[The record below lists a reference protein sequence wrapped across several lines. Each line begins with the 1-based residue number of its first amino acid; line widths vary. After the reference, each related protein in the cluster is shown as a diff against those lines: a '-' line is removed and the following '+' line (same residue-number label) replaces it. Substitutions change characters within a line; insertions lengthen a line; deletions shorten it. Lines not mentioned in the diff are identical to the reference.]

1 MDTENMNPEDI
12 FHKAIEI
19 ADIKERAAYLNK
31 TCRGN
36 EKLRADV
43 EELLKAHEQ
52 AGDFL
57 DLPAVG
63 PNATLESSPLTEG
76 PGTIIGRYKLLQ
88 LIGEGGF
95 GVVYMADQQEPV
107 RRKVALKIIKLGMD
121 TKQVMARFEAERQ
134 ALAMMD
140 HPNIAKVLDGGA
152 SDTGRPYFVM
162 ELVKGVPITEY
173 CDKNNLN
180 TRQRLELFIDVC
192 KAVQHAH
199 QKGIIH
205 RDIKPSNVMITLH
218 DGKPVPKIIDF
229 GIAKATQHRLTEKT
243 FFTEYRQFIGT
254 PEYMSPEQA
263 EMSGLDIDTRTDIY
277 SLGVLLYELLTGST
291 PFERKQLLSA
301 AYDEIRRIIR
311 ETDPPKP
318 SMRLSALGDALTD
331 VAKHRQTNPDSLPKL
346 MRGDLDWIVMKS
358 LEKDRTRRYET
369 ANELAADIARHLAD
383 EPVLAGPPSVRYR
396 VRKFVRRNRVLVT
409 AVAAVLIVLVAGV
422 VVSTIFAVGQARA
435 RARAEFHGTMSY
447 ATMVYFQNGFFAKDA
462 NATLAEVVET
472 LSKEIELAEKS
483 YGAPLDESDGP
494 PVSLMMTAAHE
505 ALGNMYAGLEMYE
518 KAEPHLEQ
526 AYQFFQKEL
535 GWKHEVT
542 RHSLNNLA
550 SFYLRQGRYDKAEP
564 LLAKA
569 LDIRRR
575 VKCKYHDETLDPL
588 DNLGWRCFEQGRY
601 NEAERL
607 LVKAIEISREV
618 LGEEHPG
625 TLDRICRLAW
635 VYAKQGQHDKAEPLL
650 ARAMETSQRAR
661 GEENLLAADGMLNL
675 GLLYAEQGRY
685 KEGELL
691 LVKGLEI
698 SRRVSGEEHENTLW
712 AMNTLGWLY
721 SEQGRQNE
729 AEPLLVKAL
738 KGRQRVLGEEHAS
751 TLYSMYWLGFL
762 YCEQGRYEEA
772 EVLTIKALE
781 ARRRTLGEEHEDT
794 LWSMGALS
802 WLYLKQGRYDK
813 GEALYIKELE
823 ISRRIWGEEHLL
835 TTDSMDGL
843 GELYTRQGRYE
854 EAEPLLVKS
863 LESIRRMHGE
873 ENRYAPYHLD
883 SLGKL
888 YTKQGRYNEAEA
900 LLVKAVEVRK
910 RLLSAEHPLT
920 LESMNN
926 LAVLYREQGQYK
938 EAEDLF
944 SEALNSRHRVLGEK
958 HPDTLTSM
966 SELALLYMKQGRY
979 EEAESLAKNCYEGR
993 SAKFGPEHTFTQEV
1007 VQVLVRL
1014 YEDWGK
1020 PEQAKQWRV
1029 KLLNKDGP
1037 EEQ

>member
-346 MRGDLDWIVMKS
+346 VQGDLDWIVMKS

-369 ANELAADIARHLAD
+369 ANELAADVARHLGD

-396 VRKFVRRNRVLVT
+396 LRKFVRRKRALVT
-409 AVAAVLIVLVAGV
+409 GIATVLFVLIAGI

-435 RARAEFHGTMSY
+435 RARAEFHAAMLN
-447 ATMVYFQNGFFAKDA
+447 ATMQYFQSGFGVK
-462 NATLAEVVET
+462 LADVTVGEVVEM
-472 LSKEIELAEKS
+472 LAKDLESLQSMHELYTSERINFF
-483 YGAPLDESDGP
+483 GAPLP
-494 PVSLMMTAAHE
+494 LMVGATRL
-505 ALGNMYAGLEMYE
+505 ALGNMYVGLEKYE
-518 KAEPHLEQ
+518 KAEPQLEQ
-526 AYQFFQKEL
+526 AYQFFRTQL
-535 GWKHEVT
+535 GEKHEVT
-542 RHSLNNLA
+542 VHAMQDLA
-550 SFYLRQGRYDKAEP
+550 LCYLKQGQYDEAEP
-564 LLAKA
+564 LLANVRKA
-569 LDIRRR
+569 SRRM
-575 VKCKYHDETLDPL
+575 KGDDHEKMLYSSMNE
-588 DNLGWRCFEQGRY
+588 LGQRHFYEGRY
-601 NEAERL
+601 
-607 LVKAIEISREV
+607 S
-618 LGEEHPG
+618 
-625 TLDRICRLAW
+625 
-635 VYAKQGQHDKAEPLL
+635 
-650 ARAMETSQRAR
+650 
-661 GEENLLAADGMLNL
+661 
-675 GLLYAEQGRY
+675 
-685 KEGELL
+685 
-691 LVKGLEI
+691 
-698 SRRVSGEEHENTLW
+698 
-712 AMNTLGWLY
+712 
-721 SEQGRQNE
+721 E
-729 AEPLLVKAL
+729 AEPLLVKAIEG
-738 KGRQRVLGEEHAS
+738 KRRVMGEGHPS
-751 TLYSMYWLGFL
+751 TFNSMYLLGFL

-772 EVLTIKALE
+772 EAQTVKTLE
-781 ARRRTLGEEHEDT
+781 FRRRTLGEEHERT

-813 GEALYIKELE
+813 AEALYVKILE
-823 ISRRIWGEEHLL
+823 TSRRIWGEEHLL

-843 GELYTRQGRYE
+843 GELYLRQGRYE

-863 LESIRRMHGE
+863 LESIRRMQGE
-873 ENRYAPYHLD
+873 ENRYTPYHLN
-883 SLGKL
+883 SLGLL
-888 YTKQGRYNEAEA
+888 YTKQGRYDEAEP
-900 LLVKAVEVRK
+900 LLVKALDVR
-910 RLLSAEHPLT
+910 RGILGEEHPLVP
-920 LESMNN
+920 ESMNN
-926 LAVLYREQGQYK
+926 LAVLYREQSRYE
-938 EAEDLF
+938 EAEQLLTK
-944 SEALNSRHRVLGEK
+944 ALSSRQRVLGEK
-958 HPDTLTSM
+958 HPDALTSM
-966 SELALLYMKQGRY
+966 SDLALLYMKQGRY
-979 EEAESLAKNCYEGR
+979 EEAEPLAKNCYESR
-993 SAKFGPEHTFTQEV
+993 SAKFGPEHIFTQDAIN
-1007 VQVLVRL
+1007 VLAKL
-1014 YEDWGK
+1014 YEAWGK
-1020 PEQAKQWRV
+1020 PEQAKQWRA
-1029 KLLNKDGP
+1029 KLP
-1037 EEQ
+1037 SY

>member
-291 PFERKQLLSA
+291 PFERKQLVSA

-369 ANELAADIARHLAD
+369 ANELAADVARHLGD

-396 VRKFVRRNRVLVT
+396 LRKFVRRKRALVT
-409 AVAAVLIVLVAGV
+409 GIAAVLFVLIAGI

-435 RARAEFHGTMSY
+435 RARAEFHSAMLHGTMEF
-447 ATMVYFQNGFFAKDA
+447 FQSGFFVKHADV
-462 NATLAEVVET
+462 TIGEVVES
-472 LSKEIELAEKS
+472 LAKNLELLELRKEFSDSLPKDFH
-483 YGAPLDESDGP
+483 GVPL
-494 PVSLMMTAAHE
+494 PVMVAGTRL
-505 ALGNMYAGLEMYE
+505 ALGNMYVGLEKYE
-518 KAEPHLEQ
+518 KAEPQLER

-535 GWKHEVT
+535 GLKHEATV
-542 RHSLNNLA
+542 HAMNDLA
-550 SFYLRQGRYDKAEP
+550 LFYLRQGRY
-564 LLAKA
+564 
-569 LDIRRR
+569 
-575 VKCKYHDETLDPL
+575 
-588 DNLGWRCFEQGRY
+588 
-601 NEAERL
+601 
-607 LVKAIEISREV
+607 
-618 LGEEHPG
+618 
-625 TLDRICRLAW
+625 
-635 VYAKQGQHDKAEPLL
+635 
-650 ARAMETSQRAR
+650 
-661 GEENLLAADGMLNL
+661 
-675 GLLYAEQGRY
+675 
-685 KEGELL
+685 
-691 LVKGLEI
+691 
-698 SRRVSGEEHENTLW
+698 
-712 AMNTLGWLY
+712 
-721 SEQGRQNE
+721 NE
-729 AEPLLVKAL
+729 AEPLLD
-738 KGRQRVLGEEHAS
+738 
-751 TLYSMYWLGFL
+751 
-762 YCEQGRYEEA
+762 
-772 EVLTIKALE
+772 KALE
-781 ARRRTLGEEHEDT
+781 TSRRIKGDHHDEMLYY
-794 LWSMGALS
+794 SMNDLS
-802 WLYLKQGRYDK
+802 QQYVQEGRHN
-813 GEALYIKELE
+813 EAEPVLVRALE
-823 ISRRIWGEEHLL
+823 ISRRIWGEQNLH
-835 TTDSMDGL
+835 TTANMWSL
-843 GELYTRQGRYE
+843 GRLYIKQGRYDQ
-854 EAEPLLVKS
+854 AEPLLVKS
-863 LESIRRMHGE
+863 LKSIRRMQGE
-873 ENRYAPYHLD
+873 ENRQASAHMNAFGVLR
-883 SLGKL
+883 
-888 YTKQGRYNEAEA
+888 TKQGRYDEAEP
-900 LLVKAVEVRK
+900 LLVKAVEIRT
-910 RLLSAEHPLT
+910 RLLGEEDPFV
-920 LESMNN
+920 LEFMND
-926 LAVLYREQGQYK
+926 LAVLYREQGRYE
-938 EAEDLF
+938 EAEGLF
-944 SEALNSRHRVLGEK
+944 SKALDLKHRVLGEK
-958 HPDTLTSM
+958 HPDTLTSK
-966 SELALLYMKQGRY
+966 SDLALLYLKQGRY
-979 EEAESLAKNCYEGR
+979 DEAEPLAISCYEGQ
-993 SAKFGPEHTFTQEV
+993 SAKFGTEHVFTQEAI
-1007 VQVLVRL
+1007 QVLVNL
-1014 YEDWGK
+1014 YDACGK
-1020 PEQAKQWRV
+1020 SEQAKQWRA
-1029 KLLNKDGP
+1029 KLPDKDGS